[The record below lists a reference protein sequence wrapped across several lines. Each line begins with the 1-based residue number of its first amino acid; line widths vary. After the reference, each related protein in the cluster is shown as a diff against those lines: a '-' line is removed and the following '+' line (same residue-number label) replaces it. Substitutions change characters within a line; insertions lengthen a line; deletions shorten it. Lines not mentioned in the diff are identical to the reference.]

1 MGRLA
6 RVVVAGMPHHVT
18 QRGNRRQPTFF
29 CEEDYAA
36 YIELMAGHCRD
47 EGVAVWAYCLVPNH
61 VHLIAVPETKQG
73 LRRAIGEAHGRC
85 TRRIN
90 FRENGRG
97 YFENGR
103 GYLWQGRSAS
113 FVMDEPYLLAAARYV
128 GLNPVRAKLVAW
140 AADWRYSSARAH
152 LAGRDDR
159 LVHVAPLLAMADDW
173 QALLESA
180 MPEQELR
187 KLRDHTRTG
196 RPMGDSSSV
205 ERLETLLGRVLRPPK
220 PGRRSR
226 FSKLPK

>member
-1 MGRLA
+1 MARLA
-6 RVVVAGMPHHVT
+6 RVVVPGMPHHVT

-36 YIELMAGHCRD
+36 YIELMADHCRD
-47 EGVAVWAYCLVPNH
+47 EGVAIWAYCLMPNH
-61 VHLIAVPETKQG
+61 VHLIAVPETTQG
-73 LRRAIGEAHGRC
+73 LRRAIGEAHRRY

-90 FRENGRG
+90 FRENW
-97 YFENGR
+97 R
-103 GYLWQGRSAS
+103 GYLWQGRFAS

-128 GLNPVRAKLVAW
+128 ELNPVRAKLVAR

-159 LVHVAPLLAMADDW
+159 LVHVAPLLAMVDDW

-196 RPMGDSSSV
+196 RPMGDSSFV
-205 ERLETLLGRVLRPPK
+205 ERLETLLGRVLRPRK